1 MQRSRPRL
9 RLNLAP
15 ASHNGALSIVFS
27 DARGPDRVFDQVIV
41 EATFAVIQMGA
52 ERHPLLSEMAA
63 QLSAQAGRPVNFM
76 IFESVEAAMSRA
88 PSILIPHP

>member
-41 EATFAVIQMGA
+41 EATFAVMQMGA
-52 ERHPLLSEMAA
+52 ERCRLAEQVIARSTTICFRPLLS
-63 QLSAQAGRPVNFM
+63 R
-76 IFESVEAAMSRA
+76 ESVVRGRG
-88 PSILIPHP
+88 LTL